1 MCAGRATYQPT
12 SNGGENLACR
22 KKSVDSRQNTA
33 VCSKKKTPEAPRD
46 GSGGRPYAQTAAAP
60 ALRSPNRIFLF
71 PVNQNCW
78 AKRALLAVSLASG
91 VLWRLL
97 WRGGNERKAR

>member
-22 KKSVDSRQNTA
+22 KKSVDSRRQQNTA

-60 ALRSPNRIFLF
+60 ALRSPNRIFLLSE
-71 PVNQNCW
+71 
-78 AKRALLAVSLASG
+78 LLGEASASSCFACFWSLVAAIMA
-91 VLWRLL
+91 WR
-97 WRGGNERKAR
+97 K

>member
-22 KKSVDSRQNTA
+22 KKSVDSRRQQNTA

-60 ALRSPNRIFLF
+60 ALRSPNQIFLF
-71 PVNQNCW
+71 W